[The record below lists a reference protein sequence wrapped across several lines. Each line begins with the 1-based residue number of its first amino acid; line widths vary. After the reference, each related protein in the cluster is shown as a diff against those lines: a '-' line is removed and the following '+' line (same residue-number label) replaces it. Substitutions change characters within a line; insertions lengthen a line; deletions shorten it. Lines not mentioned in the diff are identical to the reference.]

1 LPAVAVTL
9 GLVLTP
15 LAAPSPTFAAAVA
28 APAYEPGVAAPVPEF
43 LAPARG
49 VQLAYHGDLRGPVTV
64 ADSSG
69 HRLDGAIETGGGATV
84 TSAAGP
90 RRTRFLRFP
99 GGSCLVAPC
108 PQGIVRPPT
117 SDALIPSAGSFTFGA
132 DVRLT
137 EPPST
142 AAGMNVFQF
151 GAAAAGLSQWKVQ
164 VDSGRPSCR
173 WSDGT
178 AVVLL
183 PVDLTLSVGTWY
195 RIRCT
200 RLDADG
206 FETRVTNA
214 TTGRPVV
221 PPARQTLAMGPIVP
235 TGGPVIGG
243 KRINAAQSDVDTDQ
257 FHGDLDN
264 VYFWRD

>member
-1 LPAVAVTL
+1 VRRANLSSIVVTL
-9 GLVLTP
+9 GVVLLP
-15 LAAPSPTFAAAVA
+15 LAAPSPAVA
-28 APAYEPGVAAPVPEF
+28 SPT
-43 LAPARG
+43 
-49 VQLAYHGDLRGPVTV
+49 VQLLYRGDLRAAGTV

-69 HRLDGAIETGGGATV
+69 NGLDGTIETGGGGAV
-84 TSAAGP
+84 TSVPGP
-90 RRTRFLRFP
+90 RNTRFLRFP
-99 GGSCLVAPC
+99 GGSCTVAPC
-108 PQGIVRPPT
+108 PQAIVRPPAGT
-117 SDALIPSAGSFTFGA
+117 ALTPGDGRFSYGA

-173 WSDGT
+173 WSDGA

-183 PVDLTLSVGTWY
+183 IADVTLAPNTWY
-195 RIRCT
+195 RVRCT
-200 RLDADG
+200 RNG
-206 FETRVTNA
+206 TQFETRVTHSA
-214 TTGRPVV
+214 TGRPVV
-221 PPARQTLAMGPIVP
+221 PPVRQTTAMGPIVP
-235 TGGPVIGG
+235 AGSPVIGG

-264 VYFWRD
+264 LYFWLA